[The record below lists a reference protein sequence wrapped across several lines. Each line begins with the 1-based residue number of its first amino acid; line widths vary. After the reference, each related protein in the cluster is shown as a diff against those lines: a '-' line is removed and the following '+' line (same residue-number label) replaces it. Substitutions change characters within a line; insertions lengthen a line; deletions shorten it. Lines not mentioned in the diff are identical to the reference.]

1 MPVTIAAYFSRRL
14 ELMKIKTTNINTNEM
29 INSAT
34 NADSELCG
42 GIGLVTPKL
51 TNGCA
56 NQSPSANFKVKAAAI
71 APANCASV

>member
-1 MPVTIAAYFSRRL
+1 MPVTIAAYLSNRL

-34 NADSELCG
+34 NADSEPCG
-42 GIGLVTPKL
+42 GIGLVTPKSI
-51 TNGCA
+51 NGCA
-56 NQSPSANFKVKAAAI
+56 NQPPNANFKTKAAAT